1 MRLSN
6 FELQELA
13 CAMMKFSEEETE
25 DAFNNDE
32 IDYLFYEKYKFDLSY
47 MYDVISD
54 LIRLTP
60 IIESAI
66 TKEKFYAFIKDGNA
80 IVKER
85 CEL

>member
-1 MRLSN
+1 MTLSN

-66 TKEKFYAFIKDGNA
+66 TKEKFYAFIIFPCDPF
-80 IVKER
+80 
-85 CEL
+85 